1 LPFGALFF
9 IIIVQAF
16 VFVSDLCRHRYSG
29 AQRCRKCNPLMSRV
43 VKRKK
48 DNQSKKNVETCAS
61 PHEEFRRS
69 GRLSGCEPHSP
80 PPPPLT
86 RPKGRVPLWLI
97 GRNTKKKTEMC
108 FSAKEE
114 EELRTANPTQ
124 MYIAEAQRVMP

>member
-1 LPFGALFF
+1 
-9 IIIVQAF
+9 
-16 VFVSDLCRHRYSG
+16 
-29 AQRCRKCNPLMSRV
+29 M
-43 VKRKK
+43 
-48 DNQSKKNVETCAS
+48 KNYEDQDVYRDVNLT
-61 PHEEFRRS
+61 
-69 GRLSGCEPHSP
+69 P